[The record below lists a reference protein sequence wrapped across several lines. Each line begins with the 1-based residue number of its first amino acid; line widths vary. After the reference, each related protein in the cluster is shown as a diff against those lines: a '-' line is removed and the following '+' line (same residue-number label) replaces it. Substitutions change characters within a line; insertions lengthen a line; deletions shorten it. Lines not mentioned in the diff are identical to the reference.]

1 MNAKEIKAKIM
12 LVEDN
17 QNLRNVLKDY
27 LETLKFGVDDF
38 SDSTSASNSFAKF
51 KYDICVFDIVMK
63 GKNGYELLQ
72 DIRKIDPEVPV
83 MFLTARN
90 EKEDRIKAFKLGCDD
105 YMTKPFSAEELT
117 LRIEAILRRT
127 KRPKKVKPVIPHTN
141 DVYHFGNFTFDFGSM
156 QLIHPLKTR
165 SLTRKEAELLR
176 LLCENMNKL
185 MPREVILRQ
194 IWGSDDYAAGRSMD
208 VFLTKL
214 RSYLA
219 IEPIDEKYLN
229 KDPKTK
235 AKYVEGYEPD
245 IEIHN
250 VHGTGFI
257 FKVKGVEVKKEEPA
271 QQK

>member
-1 MNAKEIKAKIM
+1 
-12 LVEDN
+12 
-17 QNLRNVLKDY
+17 
-27 LETLKFGVDDF
+27 
-38 SDSTSASNSFAKF
+38 
-51 KYDICVFDIVMK
+51 
-63 GKNGYELLQ
+63 
-72 DIRKIDPEVPV
+72 
-83 MFLTARN
+83 MFLTAKN
-90 EKEDRIKAFKLGCDD
+90 EKEDRIKAFRLGCDD

-141 DVYHFGNFTFDFGSM
+141 DIYHFGNFTFDFGSM
-156 QLIHPLKTR
+156 QLVHPLKTR

-257 FKVKGVEVKKEEPA
+257 FKVKGAEPKKDEPA
-271 QQK
+271 EK

>member
-1 MNAKEIKAKIM
+1 
-12 LVEDN
+12 
-17 QNLRNVLKDY
+17 
-27 LETLKFGVDDF
+27 
-38 SDSTSASNSFAKF
+38 
-51 KYDICVFDIVMK
+51 
-63 GKNGYELLQ
+63 
-72 DIRKIDPEVPV
+72 
-83 MFLTARN
+83 
-90 EKEDRIKAFKLGCDD
+90 
-105 YMTKPFSAEELT
+105 
-117 LRIEAILRRT
+117 
-127 KRPKKVKPVIPHTN
+127 
-141 DVYHFGNFTFDFGSM
+141 M

-194 IWGSDDYAAGRSMD
+194 IWGSDDYAAGRSID

-257 FKVKGVEVKKEEPA
+257 FKVKGAEPKKDNA
-271 QQK
+271 ASQK